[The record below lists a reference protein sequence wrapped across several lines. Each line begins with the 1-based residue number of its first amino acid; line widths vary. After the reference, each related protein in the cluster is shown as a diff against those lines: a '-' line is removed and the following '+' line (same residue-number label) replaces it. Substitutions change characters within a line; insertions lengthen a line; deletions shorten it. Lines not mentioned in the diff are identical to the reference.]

1 MSRLEKASAQ
11 TSHQSLQ
18 YREDGTFTIVQFT
31 DLHWQNGEPDD
42 MLTKLLM
49 ELVLDQT
56 SPDLVVFTGDLIYSN
71 DCIDPKQSLRDAVRS
86 AEVRGI
92 PWAAVYGNHDTEHL
106 VTREDLMQVQLE
118 HKLCLSSAGPEGI
131 HGVGNYVLL
140 LNAHGSDKPVRA
152 LYMLDSGSYST
163 LPQLEGYEWIHRD
176 QVDWYVSQSTQL
188 REANG
193 GEPLP
198 ALAFFHIPLPE
209 YDEVWRKELCFG
221 SKHEGVASPMIN
233 SGLFAA
239 MLEMGDVAGTFC
251 GHDHVNDYTGDLHG
265 IRLCYGRATGYQTY
279 GREGFPRGARVIR
292 LRQGER
298 DFVTELRLDDGS
310 VVLEQEE
317 HYPEGIKL

>member
-1 MSRLEKASAQ
+1 MRELN
-11 TSHQSLQ
+11 QSLH

-42 MLTKLLM
+42 VLTKLLM

-56 SPDLVVFTGDLIYSN
+56 SPDLVVFTGDLIYSK
-71 DCIDPKQSLRDAVRS
+71 DCIDEKQSLRDAVRPV
-86 AEVRGI
+86 EDRGI
-92 PWAAVYGNHDTEHL
+92 PWAAVYGNHDSEHL
-106 VTREDLMQVQLE
+106 VTRDELMKVQRE
-118 HKLCLSSAGPEGI
+118 HKHCLSSAGPEDI

-140 LNAHGSDKPVRA
+140 LKAHGSDKPEHA
-152 LYMLDSGSYST
+152 LYMFDSGSYSS

-176 QVDWYVSQSTQL
+176 QIEWYVSQSKAL
-188 REANG
+188 RAANG

-209 YDEVWRKELCFG
+209 YDEVWEKELCFG
-221 SKHEGVASPMIN
+221 SKHEGVASPRIN

-239 MLEMGDVAGTFC
+239 MMEMGDVGGTFC
-251 GHDHVNDYTGDLHG
+251 GHDHVNDYWGALHD

-279 GREGFPRGARVIR
+279 GREGFPRGARIIR
-292 LRQGER
+292 LKQGER
-298 DFVTELRLDDGS
+298 GFATELRLDDGS

-317 HYPEGIKL
+317 HYPKGIEL